1 MANLDKDAVEREFV
15 PCPTCKQYSHS
26 IPDDK
31 IAEAFRTFQSMFSH
45 RNDGIPTQFC
55 FDEKVRDAA
64 QVLTALARQATEQV
78 SDDAVLPC
86 DVRLPPATTIAA
98 GCKLGTL
105 IHALECRGMA
115 TPAPNKAGQPSDDA
129 VVERV
134 ARAMEA
140 YHDSVAFSYN
150 VGGNIPA
157 SHWNDLARAAIASIP
172 TQAAPKLDEA
182 VERVLH
188 ERFALFGINGTE
200 IKEAA
205 REIATMQSTDTE
217 AVDVEADARAYHA
230 DQAEAVIGELAEA
243 LDDARLFIDL
253 VRLRARR
260 LGEVEQEIEAQDS
273 LRNAEAVLAKLKERG
288 Q

>member
-129 VVERV
+129 VVERLRSLL
-134 ARAMEA
+134 AEA
-140 YHDSVAFSYN
+140 HPVPWELQDGSSWRRIGTKHGPCGNVLCPTKDHHD
-150 VGGNIPA
+150 GHPDLTA
-157 SHWNDLARAAIASIP
+157 SDGRLYDNLTLI
-172 TQAAPKLDEA
+172 
-182 VERVLH
+182 VE
-188 ERFALFGINGTE
+188 GIN
-200 IKEAA
+200 ALPSLLDA
-205 REIATMQSTDTE
+205 IATMQSTDTE
-217 AVDVEADARAYHA
+217 AVTDAM
-230 DQAEAVIGELAEA
+230 
-243 LDDARLFIDL
+243 
-253 VRLRARR
+253 
-260 LGEVEQEIEAQDS
+260 IEAGYVAAHRQIG
-273 LRNAEAVLAKLKERG
+273 AGVLTKTYLAMREAKLKERG
-288 Q
+288 QC